1 MTKLL
6 SEALRKVAKLPEARQ
21 DDAAHIL
28 LALIDSDSKPYQLN
42 DDDFQEIEAAIAD
55 VESGHF
61 ASDREVADLL
71 EHSWA

>member
-6 SEALRKVAKLPEARQ
+6 SEALQKVAELPEARQ

-28 LALIDSDSKPYQLN
+28 LALIDGDAKPYHLS
-42 DDDFQEIEAAIAD
+42 DDDLQEIEAAIAD
-55 VESGHF
+55 VDAGHS
-61 ASDREVADLL
+61 AAEKEIADLL